1 MKDDED
7 VTDNFRISC
16 MNNVMF
22 YQKRF
27 AVASFGVLDENLKS
41 RPVSPGQLAPQAPAL
56 SEY

>member
-1 MKDDED
+1 MKRMLPTILEA
-7 VTDNFRISC
+7 R

-27 AVASFGVLDENLKS
+27 AVASFGVLDESWKS